1 MVLYRRNHI
10 FYWVVH
16 SILGKAILVF
26 SEFPSNTCAK
36 KKTCIFP
43 LRERARTRTH
53 QTEWTSTL
61 KTKIRDFAA
70 FATYLIVDSISFR
83 KTQPISAECLS
94 TMKNT
99 TLYRRRRARNL
110 ADREPVDRCDGD
122 APGERLGRA
131 AAHCRRAQLLFW
143 EVRLQTLFESQHWSS
158 EMLNSH
164 FFDRESALQRN
175 AGFRRVFLAYINIS
189 F

>member
-1 MVLYRRNHI
+1 MAQHI
-10 FYWVVH
+10 
-16 SILGKAILVF
+16 
-26 SEFPSNTCAK
+26 ENK
-36 KKTCIFP
+36 KM
-43 LRERARTRTH
+43 
-53 QTEWTSTL
+53 
-61 KTKIRDFAA
+61 RDFAA
-70 FATYLIVDSISFR
+70 FAPYLIVDSISFR
-83 KTQPISAECLS
+83 KTQPLLAECLS

-131 AAHCRRAQLLFW
+131 AAHCRRAQLFFG

-175 AGFRRVFLAYINIS
+175 ARFRRVFLANVNIS